1 MKELFQPNVITQAR
15 YLFSDTEMKV
25 LIFIIRNIQ
34 SLLNREGFEHNRT
47 LFGEIDY
54 KIFFYLTD
62 IDENETNLKRIK
74 SAIKSLRQK
83 DFEIDDGKR
92 WLNVGLINYGE
103 YQYDIKKWEIQV
115 SHKLMPYMVD
125 IAKGYTQYQ
134 LETILNLNKH
144 AQRLYM
150 MFSQF
155 HGTGVFRI
163 NAEEMR
169 FKLALDD
176 KYKTYRDF
184 KNWVLKP
191 SIDEINKLYE
201 QGKSDICINLVKDKK
216 VRGNEDFDRTIE
228 FRIAYTKRI
237 YNQIEEEKQEYLRYT
252 ANILRSVFP
261 NDEKYCN
268 RLLGHLVEKKRLKPF
283 GDRLQ
288 RIEDEA
294 TQEGKDLASFGG
306 LLRHIAQNDYAFK
319 G

>member
-25 LIFIIRNIQ
+25 LIFIIKNIQ
-34 SLLNREGFEHNRT
+34 SLLNKEGFEHNRT

-103 YQYDIKKWEIQV
+103 YQYDLKKWEIQV

-155 HGTGVFRI
+155 HGTGVFRA
-163 NAEEMR
+163 NAEELR

-184 KNWVLKP
+184 KNWVLKT
-191 SIDEINKLYE
+191 SLVEINKLYE
-201 QGKSDICINLVKDKK
+201 QGKSDVCVSLVKDKK

-237 YNQIEEEKQEYLRYT
+237 YNQIEGEKQEYMRYT

-268 RLLGHLVEKKRLKPF
+268 RLLGYLVENKRLKPF

-294 TQEGKDLASFGG
+294 NQEGKDLASFGG
-306 LLRHIAQNDYAFK
+306 LLRHIAQNDYSFK
-319 G
+319 D